1 MKKTISFSVP
11 TASLLKE
18 LPVLAEK
25 GVTEFAVHDK
35 AVAGNAAL
43 LHEIIRCVAEHCPN
57 MFISLPVDVRLVTR
71 QLVSAAA
78 DIYCSLEITLLGTEK
93 QGDRDAVLLFDK
105 KLYAGKAALLN
116 EAGLVFG
123 FTMGWG
129 QQAGD
134 TFKHFRDRLDFAITL
149 YPNHIDF
156 PQFELRE
163 PSPKPTGI
171 YSSKDMDF
179 SCGMAFACRSFY
191 SAGRAVPWFA
201 TVLKPLK
208 ITPSSF
214 FADFDEWQ
222 QCNNCSYITGF
233 EPDEVPHRELER
245 MQLHFLKEKYEEKH
259 KEQLFTAVSDM
270 VRLNGAFSRVVA
282 EGEECE
288 LETSYRPDDLL
299 SPYAADIAK
308 FCDTTCLE
316 QSSVKV
322 FAGKD
327 GVDYISR
334 N

>member
-1 MKKTISFSVP
+1 MKKTERFSVP

-18 LPVLAEK
+18 LPALAAK
-25 GVTEFAVHDK
+25 GVTEFAIHDR

-43 LHEIIRCVAEHCPN
+43 LQDIMRCVAERCPN
-57 MFISLPVDVRLVTR
+57 MFISLPVDVRLVTKP
-71 QLVSAAA
+71 LLSAAA
-78 DIYCSLEITLLGTEK
+78 DIYCSLEIPLVGTERH
-93 QGDRDAVLLFDK
+93 GEGETALLFDK

-116 EAGLVFG
+116 NAGLVFG

-134 TFKHFRDRLDFAITL
+134 TFKHFRDRLDFAVTL
-149 YPNHIDF
+149 YPNHIAF
-156 PQFELRE
+156 PQFELDE

-201 TVLKPLK
+201 AVLKPLK

-233 EPDEVPHRELER
+233 EPDAAPHRELEK
-245 MQLHFLKEKYEEKH
+245 MQLLFLKEKYEEKH
-259 KEQLFTAVSDM
+259 KEQLFAAVSDL
-270 VRLNGAFSRVVA
+270 VRLNGAFSRVAA

-288 LETSYRPDDLL
+288 LETSYNPDDLL
-299 SPYAADIAK
+299 SPYAMDIAK

-316 QSSVKV
+316 QSRVRV
-322 FAGKD
+322 FAGRD
-327 GVDYISR
+327 GVDYSR
-334 N
+334 G